1 MPPPIFT
8 FFAVCAPGLE
18 RITLQEMQALN
29 LAPRLFPDGS
39 METGGLTFSGSIED
53 LYRANLHLRTA
64 SHILVRFGDFM
75 ATAFWELHKKAAQ
88 LPWEKYLSPGQPVAL
103 RVTCHHSRLYHSDGV
118 AERIVKAIGDRLGKI
133 SPLIEHNEAAITQQ
147 PQLIIVRLDNNHVT
161 ISIDSSGDQL
171 HRRGY
176 KQAVA
181 KAPLRENLAA
191 AILIASGWNAQAPL
205 MDPFC
210 GSGTIP
216 IEAAMIISH
225 TAPGLQRRFAFMN
238 WPGFAAKTWNRM
250 LTEARAQIIV
260 PAVPILASDRD
271 AGAIQMSRENA
282 ERAGML
288 PYIQFEQ
295 QAVSAI
301 HPPAG
306 PGWVVTNPPY
316 GMRVSSNK
324 DLRDLYAQFGKV
336 LRLTCP
342 QWQCAILCSDPILL
356 GHAHLKLDT
365 STHFS
370 NGGINVHLGLGKVM

>member
-1 MPPPIFT
+1 MPPPPFT
-8 FFAVCAPGLE
+8 LFAVCVPGLE
-18 RITLQEMQALN
+18 RVTLQEIQSLN
-29 LAPRLFPDGS
+29 LPPRLFPDGS
-39 METGGLTFSGSIED
+39 LETGGITFSGSMED
-53 LYRANLHLRTA
+53 LYRANLHLRTP
-64 SHILVRFGDFM
+64 SRILVRFGDFM

-88 LPWEKYLSPGQPVAL
+88 LPWEKFIPPGQPVAL

-118 AERIVKAIGDRLGKI
+118 AERIVKAIGDRLGKV
-133 SPLIEHNEAAITQQ
+133 SPLAEHDETAETQQ

-191 AILIASGWNAQAPL
+191 AMLMASGWNTQSPL
-205 MDPFC
+205 IDPFC

-216 IEAAMIISH
+216 IEAAMLAAGL
-225 TAPGLQRRFAFMN
+225 APGLHRSFSFMK
-238 WPGFAAKTWNRM
+238 WPGFIGKTWNR
-250 LTEARAQIIV
+250 LLEEAQAKITP
-260 PAVPILASDRD
+260 PAAPILASDRD
-271 AGAIQMSRENA
+271 AGAIQMAKVNA
-282 ERAGML
+282 ERAGVL
-288 PYIQFEQ
+288 PWIQFDQ

-316 GMRVSSNK
+316 GVRVSSNS

-336 LRLTCP
+336 LRLACP
-342 QWQCAILCSDPILL
+342 QWQVAILCSDPLLL
-356 GHAHLKLDT
+356 GHTHLKLDT
-365 STHFS
+365 ATRFS
-370 NGGINVHLGLGKVM
+370 NGGINVHLGLGKVV